1 MFKLHGFPTS
11 NFYNKVKIALLE
23 KDLPFEEIRV
33 APSIQEDFLK
43 ISPMGRIPILEYKG
57 EFIRE
62 THVMYE
68 FLEEVAPQTLR
79 LLPKDPMARVRVREV
94 SLMTDLYLDFSARP
108 LFQHVFF
115 GADKPSEDA
124 INRALKDTLFGWR
137 AISNLIDCENYAVGD
152 QFSYA
157 DISAASTWDIV
168 QKSILQM
175 TGKDIWDETPK
186 IVDYLKKIEERPHIR
201 ATNKAQK
208 AALRMA
214 AIAKKKL

>member
-43 ISPMGRIPILEYKG
+43 ISPMGRIPILEYNG

-115 GADKPSEDA
+115 GADKPSEDS
-124 INRALKDTLFGWR
+124 IHRALKDTMFGWR
-137 AISNLIDCENYAVGD
+137 AISNLIDCENYAVAD

-186 IVDYLKKIEERPHIR
+186 IVDYLKKIEERPHIK

-214 AIAKKKL
+214 AMAKKKI

>member
-11 NFYNKVKIALLE
+11 NYYNKIKIALHE

-33 APSIQEDFLK
+33 VPSQEEDFLK
-43 ISPMGRIPILEYKG
+43 ISPLGRIPILEYKG
-57 EFIRE
+57 EYIRE

-68 FLEEVAPQTLR
+68 FLEEVAPDTLR
-79 LLPKDPMARVRVREV
+79 LLPSDALTRVRVREI

-115 GADKPSEDA
+115 AAEKPSEAA
-124 INRALKDTLFGWR
+124 IEKALKDTLFGWR
-137 AISNLIDCENYAVGD
+137 AISNLLDCENYAVGD

-168 QKSILQM
+168 QKSILKM
-175 TGKDIWDETPK
+175 TGKDLWEDKPMIAE
-186 IVDYLKKIEERPHIR
+186 YLRKMEERPHIK

-214 AIAKKKL
+214 AMAKKKS